1 MCPWITLTLQCILYT
16 SRQNSQNTSLWISSI
31 AAMLFHSMLV
41 NVCLVELCERD
52 NEQSQSGRSAQQKVW
67 TAVLPTNNSDY
78 SPCCLLYT
86 TRQFVCLNIAFPGS
100 EVNQGPSSLLEQQ
113 ARVQEVTPLIKT
125 TNNNQH
131 RATKTISSKS
141 QTLSHE
147 D

>member
-1 MCPWITLTLQCILYT
+1 
-16 SRQNSQNTSLWISSI
+16 
-31 AAMLFHSMLV
+31 MLFHSMLV

-100 EVNQGPSSLLEQQ
+100 EVNRGPSSLLEQQ

-131 RATKTISSKS
+131 RA
-141 QTLSHE
+141 LY
-147 D
+147 